1 MAVHLEDS
9 DHHMS
14 NVLKDL
20 YKSKGKLENYFDV
33 KTPVDLWRG
42 QKRDLIKKKRGALY
56 PELTGFTRGDGTFR
70 IPDVEVFERE
80 SDGVTMVRGCRCVA
94 GDGDYRGVSTFD
106 VMPDL
111 GKSFMYF
118 RIPGGTE
125 IPEAL
130 AVTKDTFN
138 RRFGG
143 YHYTVAPKDDMPLS
157 LFLVWLGAIEAS
169 LKAEGG
175 K

>member
-1 MAVHLEDS
+1 
-9 DHHMS
+9 MS
-14 NVLKDL
+14 NVLKDI
-20 YKSKGKLENYFDV
+20 YKSKGKLENYFDD

-56 PELTGFTRGDGTFR
+56 PELDGFTRGDGTFR
-70 IPDVEVFERE
+70 IPDVEVFKRE

-94 GDGDYRGVSTFD
+94 GEGDYRGVSTFD

-118 RIPGGTE
+118 RIPGGTA

>member
-1 MAVHLEDS
+1 MLGGA
-9 DHHMS
+9 
-14 NVLKDL
+14 
-20 YKSKGKLENYFDV
+20 
-33 KTPVDLWRG
+33 WRC
-42 QKRDLIKKKRGALY
+42 L
-56 PELTGFTRGDGTFR
+56 
-70 IPDVEVFERE
+70 V
-80 SDGVTMVRGCRCVA
+80 
-94 GDGDYRGVSTFD
+94 GDGDHRGVSAFD

-118 RIPGGTE
+118 RIPGGTA

-143 YHYTVAPKDDMPLS
+143 YHYTVTPKDDMPLS